1 MTITYIYGK
10 SLYVNITNR
19 CTNNCDFC
27 IRTHNDGFYSKDPLW
42 LEREPTR
49 EEILSDISGRN
60 PDTYKE
66 LVFCG
71 YGEPTRRL
79 ADMLWVCRKVKE
91 KYSVPIRLNTNGHC
105 NLIYGDDMTPLF
117 EGAIDV
123 VSVSLNTA
131 NAADYERICHSDYGE
146 DAYPALIDFA
156 RRVRPFV
163 RQVVLTVVRT
173 TIFENDIE
181 ICRKI
186 AEENGVELRVRE
198 LI

>member
-19 CTNNCDFC
+19 CTNSCEFC
-27 IRTHNDGFYSKDPLW
+27 IRTHNDGFYCKDPLW

-49 EEILSDISGRN
+49 EEILSDISARN
-60 PDTYKE
+60 PDNYKE

-91 KYSVPIRLNTNGHC
+91 KYSVPIRLNTNGQV

-117 EGAIDV
+117 EGATDV

-163 RQVVLTVVRT
+163 RQVILTVVRT
-173 TIFENDIE
+173 TISDSDIE
-181 ICRKI
+181 VCRKI
-186 AEENGVELRVRE
+186 ADETGVELRVRE